1 MLKLIAVLCF
11 LYLAV
16 LEVTGKSLN
25 RVRHQSTGAQTPVEQ
40 NVPSGIKSGSNPLDD
55 TAARSVSGASEGI
68 FVAPENPRNKRHKR
82 KRQAF
87 RNRSNLMGR
96 QRNETSSN
104 PRTSMLEHFS
114 FPESYGDTII
124 TTPTAFARNVDGRGV
139 FRFESDDFA
148 NMDQNMRLRKAEV
161 YVEVV
166 VEEPSHAATSRRAGR
181 ARASVLRRDVEILP
195 FLIPIRQNGDSGFL
209 EAIRGKAWGYR
220 VLGDRSASR
229 NRASRPKSS
238 SLVRRYRFNVTQ
250 VGITGSGDE
259 TTSNLTDEDIT
270 NADLPLLSSWRLPD
284 FGLSLLCRR
293 RREILPCL
301 RLGISIYG
309 APYIAVTTAVLE
321 HEDDY
326 GARLK

>member
-1 MLKLIAVLCF
+1 MMKLIALLCF

-16 LEVTGKSLN
+16 WEVTGKAVN
-25 RVRHQSTGAQTPVEQ
+25 RGRHQSTDVQEPVEQ
-40 NVPSGIKSGSNPLDD
+40 NLSSGIKPGSLQLED
-55 TAARSVSGASEGI
+55 TAARSVGGTSEGN
-68 FVAPENPRNKRHKR
+68 FVALGNPKNKRHKR

-87 RNRSNLMGR
+87 RNRSNLRGR

-104 PRTSMLEHFS
+104 PRTSMEHFS

-124 TTPTAFARNVDGRGV
+124 TTPTAFARNVDRRGV

-161 YVEVV
+161 FVEVV
-166 VEEPSHAATSRRAGR
+166 VEHPSHAATSRRAGR

-250 VGITGSGDE
+250 VGITDSDDE
-259 TTSNLTDEDIT
+259 PTSNLTDEDIT
-270 NADLPLLSSWRLPD
+270 NSDLPLLSSWRLPD

-293 RREILPCL
+293 RREILPCS